1 MKKMFV
7 LASLALVGVA
17 CSKSDD
23 NGGGN
28 GGGNS
33 GENNQVTP
41 ATVPAVYPTEKRGND
56 QNYPKLRIL

>member
-1 MKKMFV
+1 MFV

-28 GGGNS
+28 S

-41 ATVPAVYPTEKRGND
+41 TQFLQYTLLKKEEMTKTT
-56 QNYPKLRIL
+56 PKLRIL